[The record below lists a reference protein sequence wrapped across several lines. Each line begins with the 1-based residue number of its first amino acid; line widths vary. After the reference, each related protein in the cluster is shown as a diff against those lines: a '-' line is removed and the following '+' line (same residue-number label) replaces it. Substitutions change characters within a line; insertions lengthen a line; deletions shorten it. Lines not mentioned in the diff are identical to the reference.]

1 MTTRI
6 LIITDGFPPAVY
18 GGMATHAYN
27 IARYLGERH
36 IALVVTPRIY
46 GSPSAFEGLATHA
59 RNLAHQFARRI
70 RAGNASQRWLSNKHE
85 GEEPFGVLPI
95 LSMRFPGLDAIM
107 LERVAR
113 QFGANVV
120 HVCTAGLAF
129 DTLTRRY
136 PTVTRV
142 VGNDF
147 LRPWCGYNLPLRC
160 ILYRLPGGG
169 TKSKVQ
175 QCESRFRKRTVVGY
189 LRQSHTVVANS
200 EWTKQKLL
208 EEGIQPNKVVTIVG
222 GVDIALFQPPA
233 DKRVARA
240 RVGLPADALV
250 LLTAASLVQKKG
262 IDTVMRAVA
271 GLVVK
276 WPSVRYV
283 VAGDGKTLNDLQKLA
298 GELGLGGHII
308 FAGRKNHAELSL
320 LYQAADVYVQIS
332 QNETMGRTYFEA
344 GACGIP
350 VIAAGIEGVSAVVR
364 DNVNGLLVADPLD
377 HAEIR
382 AKIERLLTDA
392 ELRKRLGAEGLRMAR
407 EEFSWDSVGAA
418 LGFLGAWP

>member
-160 ILYRLPGGG
+160 ILYRLPGGEPRARFSNARAG
-169 TKSKVQ
+169 LGSGQSSATLGKVTPWSPTANGPNKSCSKKEFSPTKS
-175 QCESRFRKRTVVGY
+175 
-189 LRQSHTVVANS
+189 
-200 EWTKQKLL
+200 
-208 EEGIQPNKVVTIVG
+208 
-222 GVDIALFQPPA
+222 
-233 DKRVARA
+233 
-240 RVGLPADALV
+240 
-250 LLTAASLVQKKG
+250 
-262 IDTVMRAVA
+262 
-271 GLVVK
+271 
-276 WPSVRYV
+276 
-283 VAGDGKTLNDLQKLA
+283 
-298 GELGLGGHII
+298 
-308 FAGRKNHAELSL
+308 
-320 LYQAADVYVQIS
+320 
-332 QNETMGRTYFEA
+332 
-344 GACGIP
+344 
-350 VIAAGIEGVSAVVR
+350 
-364 DNVNGLLVADPLD
+364 
-377 HAEIR
+377 
-382 AKIERLLTDA
+382 
-392 ELRKRLGAEGLRMAR
+392 
-407 EEFSWDSVGAA
+407 
-418 LGFLGAWP
+418 